1 MNLRP
6 LHDWMVVEIEPSKET
21 FEGSSIFRVSEVPVR
36 IGKVLA
42 IGPGRMYPDK
52 FVPTEVEV
60 GERVVFLIAAAD
72 TQSGKAVHHHLP
84 DNQRLIRE
92 TDVLFVTGED
102 IEVSK

>member
-1 MNLRP
+1 
-6 LHDWMVVEIEPSKET
+6 MVVEIEPSKET
-21 FEGSSIFRVSEVPVR
+21 FESSIIVRVSESPIR

-72 TQSGKAVHHHLP
+72 TQSGKAIHHHLP

-92 TDVLFVTGED
+92 TDVLFVTNED
-102 IEVSK
+102 IKISK